1 MSWNAQALFDLLPA
15 AHRSRDAEQGYPL
28 RQFLTVL
35 AEQARILEE
44 DVEQLYD
51 NAFVETCADWVLPY
65 IGDLIGYRTI
75 HGAAAVKNRRVEI
88 ANTIALRRRKGTIVM
103 LEELARD
110 ATGWPSHAKEFFQIL
125 KTNQH
130 MNHAR
135 LFNAASPDLRRW
147 EPLDRLGSAFDT
159 IAHRPE
165 VGRIPIGEGRFN
177 IRNIGLFLWRLR
189 AYPVRVATA
198 AALAGDARRFFF
210 SPLGANAPLF
220 NPPVPEGNIASLSGP
235 LNVPE
240 PIGRRRL
247 ADNLSDYYPRAMLI
261 ESDGV
266 GVPFANVRACNL
278 ADAGGGLWAHAPDNV
293 VAIDPV
299 LGRISFPPNL
309 AAPNTVLV
317 TYHYGFSADMG
328 GGTYERARSFLP
340 DLAPLRLVPNGGAV
354 QPVVTL
360 AQAGG
365 VVEISDSL
373 THTGALS
380 IAANAAQRVEL
391 RAANGQRPA
400 IDPGGDLT
408 ITGGA
413 DAEVTLNGLMIVGGR
428 IVIPSGGGNALR
440 RLRLRHCTIIPG
452 QRLNVDGTPVNPG
465 APSLVVEIENL
476 VVEIEQCIT
485 GPIHAAA
492 TTQLN
497 VIDSIIDATAPTLPA
512 LAAADGNG
520 VGPALRLIDTTVIGK
535 VNASAMMLVSNTIL
549 EAALAPADPW
559 TAPVRSLGR
568 QVGCIRFSY
577 VPRGARVPRRYRCQP
592 DQAIANAVAARR
604 AINPAI
610 GDPEIAS
617 ITAAITARVRPVWT
631 DRHYGHPAYG
641 QLTHAAP
648 IEIRTGADDESEMGA
663 FHKLFQPQREANLRI
678 RLDEYLGVGLEAG
691 LIFET

>member
-373 THTGALS
+373 DSHGRTVDRGERGSTRRTAGGERT
-380 IAANAAQRVEL
+380 AAGDRSGWRPDDHGRRGRGGHVERTDDRG
-391 RAANGQRPA
+391 RAHRDSVRRRQRPSPPA
-400 IDPGGDLT
+400 SAPLHNHSGTKTQRRWNAGQSWRAVAGRRDREPGGRDRAVHHGSDSRGRDNAT
-408 ITGGA
+408 ERNQFHYRRDSANVAGPGG
-413 DAEVTLNGLMIVGGR
+413 GGR
-428 IVIPSGGGNALR
+428 KW
-440 RLRLRHCTIIPG
+440 C
-452 QRLNVDGTPVNPG
+452 G
-465 APSLVVEIENL
+465 A
-476 VVEIEQCIT
+476 
-485 GPIHAAA
+485 G
-492 TTQLN
+492 
-497 VIDSIIDATAPTLPA
+497 
-512 LAAADGNG
+512 AAADRHHGHRQGQRQRHDAG
-520 VGPALRLIDTTVIGK
+520 V
-535 VNASAMMLVSNTIL
+535 
-549 EAALAPADPW
+549 E
-559 TAPVRSLGR
+559 
-568 QVGCIRFSY
+568 
-577 VPRGARVPRRYRCQP
+577 
-592 DQAIANAVAARR
+592 
-604 AINPAI
+604 
-610 GDPEIAS
+610 
-617 ITAAITARVRPVWT
+617 
-631 DRHYGHPAYG
+631 HHP
-641 QLTHAAP
+641 
-648 IEIRTGADDESEMGA
+648 
-663 FHKLFQPQREANLRI
+663 
-678 RLDEYLGVGLEAG
+678 
-691 LIFET
+691 